1 LNEVFYNFDFYSN
14 FKNNFVGLQKIS
26 LRQEEQLT
34 EEEVV
39 QLNKLLLVSPSIS
52 TLEEPT
58 SFTQSI
64 LKEVSQ
70 IRKKKYMDVDF
81 IPVGSVI
88 VESLFSSV
96 AYMFDEK
103 RLSSTPVHVE
113 EQVFLRNNKHL
124 WNLHSFVNNIEI
136 SELDEGQ

>member
-1 LNEVFYNFDFYSN
+1 M
-14 FKNNFVGLQKIS
+14 QKIS

-39 QLNKLLLVSPSIS
+39 LLTKLLLVSPSIS

-64 LKEVSQ
+64 LKEASQ
-70 IRKKKYMDVDF
+70 VRKKKYMDVDF

-113 EQVFLRNNKHL
+113 EQVFLRINKHL